1 MHTHANDIRTISAHH
16 IDRHVYSIYDSI
28 EWDLFISS
36 RAIFLFSYFFFVVVD
51 VVVVGFDCR
60 RTYSNSPWT
69 SSSIRF
75 LYSIGNCRPPERYK
89 RHKQTYH
96 TYERTATRREW
107 RRPLNMFSSN
117 NNCVPLELHFFFVRL
132 LELASSLLVKWTN
145 DMIVAHYHKWRI
157 MVLEG

>member
-1 MHTHANDIRTISAHH
+1 MHKCTHMPTIYEPSARTTSTATYIAFMTQLNG
-16 IDRHVYSIYDSI
+16 IYS
-28 EWDLFISS
+28 
-36 RAIFLFSYFFFVVVD
+36 FLLARYFYFVIFFF

-117 NNCVPLELHFFFVRL
+117 NNCVPLELHFFLFCSFARTGVIAARQMDKRHDCCPL
-132 LELASSLLVKWTN
+132 S
-145 DMIVAHYHKWRI
+145 
-157 MVLEG
+157 